1 MKKIQ
6 TVTKAIS
13 IILLT
18 YLLTDL
24 VIFKINTMPVLTQ
37 IRHDDFIKEADGIKD
52 LSTAKIEL
60 KKWIDK
66 RYNSNYLQN
75 ESNIKYIYIIIII
88 LLMNVFD
95 VFYRFKQ
102 KKNI

>member
-1 MKKIQ
+1 
-6 TVTKAIS
+6 
-13 IILLT
+13 
-18 YLLTDL
+18 
-24 VIFKINTMPVLTQ
+24 MPVLTQ
-37 IRHDDFIKEADGIKD
+37 IKHDDFIKEADGIKD

-88 LLMNVFD
+88 LLINIFD